1 VRYGV
6 PAAGLVDV
14 KANHLL
20 ADRALRDQGMK
31 PPPAEKLEEFQT
43 PYDQVPHSRRLAF
56 HSLHHAI
63 GTLLRQQRC
72 LSPPD

>member
-1 VRYGV
+1 MRYGV
-6 PAAGLVDV
+6 PSAGLVDV

-20 ADRALRDQGMK
+20 ADRTLGDQGMK

-56 HSLHHAI
+56 HPRHTTPLA
-63 GTLLRQQRC
+63 LY
-72 LSPPD
+72 